1 MKRLLPFKTGNI
13 YGITEGGGG
22 GSFNLYDEDVLDKP
36 GSIGKPTF
44 GVEAKVVDFEG
55 KEVPVGEVGEL
66 IFKAPRLM
74 KEYYKNPEMTAKTVK
89 NGFLYTG
96 DLVRKDEDGYYYI
109 ADRKKDLIIR
119 GGENIF
125 PAEIE
130 DYLHKHPK
138 IADVA
143 VIGYPHERLVEIAM
157 AVIQLHPGESMTEQ
171 EVVDFCKEGGL
182 AKYKWPEKI
191 VFSDVPR
198 NPSGK
203 IEKPK
208 LRVQYVGE
216 KTTVSAS

>member
-1 MKRLLPFKTGNI
+1 MNR
-13 YGITEGGGG
+13 YCH
-22 GSFNLYDEDVLDKP
+22 
-36 GSIGKPTF
+36 
-44 GVEAKVVDFEG
+44 
-55 KEVPVGEVGEL
+55 
-66 IFKAPRLM
+66 
-74 KEYYKNPEMTAKTVK
+74 
-89 NGFLYTG
+89 
-96 DLVRKDEDGYYYI
+96 
-109 ADRKKDLIIR
+109 
-119 GGENIF
+119 
-125 PAEIE
+125 E